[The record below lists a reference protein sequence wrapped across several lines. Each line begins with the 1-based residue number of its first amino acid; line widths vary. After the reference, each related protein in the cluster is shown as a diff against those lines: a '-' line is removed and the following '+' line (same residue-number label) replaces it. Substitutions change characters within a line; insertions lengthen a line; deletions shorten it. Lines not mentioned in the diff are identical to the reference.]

1 MQLVDFTELIQHR
14 FTKLKAVGNGQRLHH
29 IEHGVVDIAVTAFAY
44 ATNQVRGVLG
54 LCQIFC
60 RSTGCAFG

>member
-1 MQLVDFTELIQHR
+1 MQLVDFTELIQHC
-14 FTKLKAVGNGQRLHH
+14 FTKLKAVSNGQRLHH
-29 IEHGVVDIAVTAFAY
+29 IEHGVVDIAVTAFAH

-60 RSTGCAFG
+60 RSTGCTFG